1 MSKNLRRVVPP
12 RGAAAPWGLLV
23 PLVLGA
29 IACGAATPAARWD
42 SKERAQIESTFPGCE
57 FFEDGEKHVAGYACG
72 MGTFRSHDLPDGED
86 HATASR
92 RLAAEQAKKSFTA
105 PLGEVV
111 SRDPIAIGA
120 ETFDA
125 SLATY
130 RPEPGTILTPE
141 VLLVLTPQAGEKK
154 RAFSCSVT
162 LMAGLDDK
170 ESISKRIVAC
180 MQGLKLLV
188 EASR

>member
-1 MSKNLRRVVPP
+1 MPSRRAANLW
-12 RGAAAPWGLLV
+12 ALLF
-23 PLVLGA
+23 PMLLGA
-29 IACGAATPAARWD
+29 IACAAATPAARWD

-57 FFEDGEKHVAGYACG
+57 FFEDGDKHEAGYACG
-72 MGTFRSHDLPDGED
+72 MGTFRGHDLPDGED
-86 HATASR
+86 HARAAR
-92 RLAAEQAKKSFTA
+92 RLAEEQAKKSFTA
-105 PLGEVV
+105 PLSEVV
-111 SRDPIAIGA
+111 SRDPITI
-120 ETFDA
+120 ETQTFDA
-125 SLATY
+125 SIATY
-130 RPEPGTILTPE
+130 RPKPGTILTPE
-141 VLLVLTPQAGEKK
+141 VLLVLTPQAGDKK